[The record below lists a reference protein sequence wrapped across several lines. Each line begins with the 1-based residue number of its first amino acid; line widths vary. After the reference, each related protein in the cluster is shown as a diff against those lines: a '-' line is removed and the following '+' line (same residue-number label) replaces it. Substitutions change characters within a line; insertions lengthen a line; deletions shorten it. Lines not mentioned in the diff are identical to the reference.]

1 MVILWSCLSKGCRWW
16 WSSFVKGEIVISKLT
31 KSSTGRDNSEFE
43 TSNFTTSSENIL
55 FLPKIFC
62 PAKPGDAKE
71 KIASVLEKLPCDCWK
86 GKAATR
92 DPSEISLGLL
102 KSPLPCEML
111 VYLRSIYHSCY
122 APLRRP
128 YENWPKIY
136 ICENPSCAGSVVE
149 HHGVKSSC
157 RNKQRAI

>member
-1 MVILWSCLSKGCRWW
+1 M
-16 WSSFVKGEIVISKLT
+16 ISKLT
-31 KSSTGRDNSEFE
+31 KSSSGRDNSEFE

-71 KIASVLEKLPCDCWK
+71 KIASVLEKLPCDCCK
-86 GKAATR
+86 GKDATR
-92 DPSEISLGLL
+92 EPSKISLGLL

-128 YENWPKIY
+128 YENWPKAARQQKP
-136 ICENPSCAGSVVE
+136 ICTITDLFIPALFFFQTAVSW
-149 HHGVKSSC
+149 KQ
-157 RNKQRAI
+157 NKIL